1 MAITMQLMTAT
12 SIESSPFCE
21 EEQGSAPPCELE
33 SQCGVLGENGGTQP
47 RDLHDTD
54 RRKDEFLAMLGH
66 ELRNPLAPIR
76 NAMEIFRLKGAPILR
91 FRRSPRWSSV
101 RSSN

>member
-1 MAITMQLMTAT
+1 MPA
-12 SIESSPFCE
+12 SS
-21 EEQGSAPPCELE
+21 EL
-33 SQCGVLGENGGTQP
+33 Q
-47 RDLHDTD
+47 DAA

-76 NAMEIFRLKGAPILR
+76 NAMQIFRLKGAADPELQEVT
-91 FRRSPRWSSV
+91 RWSSV